1 MKNRI
6 ERGTGLYAENLR
18 TIAAR
23 EIEFRLTPYIFNL
36 GIPPHVSGYNYLRDA
51 VIELLLEPAAQVRVI
66 KYVTKQNDR
75 NTSDYPQCC
84 VAKRTIARKTDDLTE
99 PKIPPKPLEQ
109 GGTGGISVF
118 MPARRGCARARPF
131 PDGIPAPVRCVSYQ
145 TKGCDLQ
152 DDFCAYRTVKV
163 RICQDGQGKSSD

>member
-6 ERGTGLYAENLR
+6 EQGTGLYAENLR

-51 VIELLLEPAAQVRVI
+51 VIELLLEPAAQVGVI

-75 NTSDYPQCC
+75 NKSDYPQCC
-84 VAKRTIARKTDDLTE
+84 VAERIIARKTDDLTN
-99 PKIPPKPLEQ
+99 PPQQSFSPGK
-109 GGTGGISVF
+109 F
-118 MPARRGCARARPF
+118 M
-131 PDGIPAPVRCVSYQ
+131 
-145 TKGCDLQ
+145 L
-152 DDFCAYRTVKV
+152 
-163 RICQDGQGKSSD
+163 

>member
-1 MKNRI
+1 MYKMKNRI

-51 VIELLLEPAAQVRVI
+51 VIELLLEPAAQVGVI

-84 VAKRTIARKTDDLTE
+84 VAERTIARKTDDLTN
-99 PKIPPKPLEQ
+99 PPPPSFSPGK
-109 GGTGGISVF
+109 F
-118 MPARRGCARARPF
+118 M
-131 PDGIPAPVRCVSYQ
+131 
-145 TKGCDLQ
+145 L
-152 DDFCAYRTVKV
+152 
-163 RICQDGQGKSSD
+163 